1 MQKKINKIYII
12 IILMNI
18 YLNWNFNFLE
28 YIGIQK
34 EYFNSFLIYNIFL
47 IIYPILNYTLKISYY
62 IFTIIYISYNI
73 ILSLKI
79 KKIYSK
85 IIFIFFFLLIVIFQ
99 IKYITF
105 SRSLYILNIISLFF
119 FSKYLYKNKVYQNK
133 KIINLILFNLFLQY
147 LLLNFRGRRTL
158 SWIDPNFAGYYLFL
172 IYIIIDLVLKKRII
186 KLLIVFSA
194 IFITSRSFFLSLII
208 YELIGNKKQ
217 AKFMIKVLEKL
228 KMKISSLLLILFTI
242 ILFIFSEFY
251 IENIKAEYSYKEGI
265 SRLVSFND
273 NSNNHRFIAI
283 LNFCKNV
290 KENSKLRN
298 IGMTGEE
305 YQRLSIYSPHNGFLA
320 LIKKYGIYL
329 GGIGGIISFQLIFFK
344 LNNKNIA
351 YFLSLLFY
359 QLFLGIPFE
368 GASLLILAY
377 INALCIND
385 RSIKKRRKI
394 NKKSYLSIKNESK
407 NSNMC

>member
-158 SWIDPNFAGYYLFL
+158 SWIDPNFSRYYLFL

-186 KLLIVFSA
+186 KA
-194 IFITSRSFFLSLII
+194 
-208 YELIGNKKQ
+208 
-217 AKFMIKVLEKL
+217 
-228 KMKISSLLLILFTI
+228 
-242 ILFIFSEFY
+242 
-251 IENIKAEYSYKEGI
+251 
-265 SRLVSFND
+265 
-273 NSNNHRFIAI
+273 
-283 LNFCKNV
+283 KNV
-290 KENSKLRN
+290 VVV
-298 IGMTGEE
+298 
-305 YQRLSIYSPHNGFLA
+305 A
-320 LIKKYGIYL
+320 
-329 GGIGGIISFQLIFFK
+329 
-344 LNNKNIA
+344 
-351 YFLSLLFY
+351 
-359 QLFLGIPFE
+359 
-368 GASLLILAY
+368 
-377 INALCIND
+377 
-385 RSIKKRRKI
+385 
-394 NKKSYLSIKNESK
+394 
-407 NSNMC
+407 